1 MQIFE
6 LAGDAAS
13 VKVTHYSTI
22 TEHEVKMI
30 RQCKMIQNGL
40 QGSLRP
46 HYFKSLGKLAYNSL
60 GVFAL
65 KICMKEDW
73 NG

>member
-6 LAGDAAS
+6 LAGDAPS
-13 VKVTHYSTI
+13 VKGAHSSTI
-22 TEHEVKMI
+22 TENEVKMI
-30 RQCKMIQNGL
+30 RKCKMLQNGL
-40 QGSLRP
+40 LGSLRP
-46 HYFKSLGKLAYNSL
+46 RYFKSLGKLAYNSL